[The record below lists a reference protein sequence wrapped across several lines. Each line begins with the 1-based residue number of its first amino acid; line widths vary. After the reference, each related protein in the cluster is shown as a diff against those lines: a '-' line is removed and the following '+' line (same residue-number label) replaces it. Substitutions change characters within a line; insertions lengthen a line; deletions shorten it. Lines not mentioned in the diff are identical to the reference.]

1 MYKVLMPLKRKAGM
15 SVEDFRAY
23 YETYHRLIG
32 EKYLKG
38 YATKYLRRYITALPD
53 AQGHIAEPDFD
64 VLLEIWFPN
73 EATFQK
79 CAAGFAAPEAEKEIR
94 EDEEKLFD
102 RSHMPSLTVLEYES
116 DMP

>member
-53 AQGHIAEPDFD
+53 AQGTLPSQILMCCLKFG
-64 VLLEIWFPN
+64 FPMKPH
-73 EATFQK
+73 FQK